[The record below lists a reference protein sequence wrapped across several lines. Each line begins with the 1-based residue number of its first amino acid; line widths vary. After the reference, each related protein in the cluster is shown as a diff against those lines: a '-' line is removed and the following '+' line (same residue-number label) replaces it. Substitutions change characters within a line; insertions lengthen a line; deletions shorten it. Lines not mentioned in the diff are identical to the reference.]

1 MTPFTPDDVPF
12 ISIEMDTSIC
22 IGEQVELYVDT
33 ISGGLL
39 VDQFTMVFN
48 QAFSYTSTVT
58 TQPGMYYA
66 EISGTYTAVGMPH
79 IRDAAFNYG
88 AFNPPLQHSEWKWNG
103 QNPNTQ
109 SIVPTI
115 YNPNHVYQFF
125 FQGGAVQNFAFSELQ
140 PNWYNDNHGQL
151 DFKIYYLG
159 NMYWSNGVTSFNN
172 LINPTSSSELH
183 YLS

>member
-12 ISIEMDTSIC
+12 IRIEMDTSIC

-66 EISGTYTAVGMPH
+66 EISGTYTAVGNK
-79 IRDAAFNYG
+79 RCC
-88 AFNPPLQHSEWKWNG
+88 
-103 QNPNTQ
+103 
-109 SIVPTI
+109 V
-115 YNPNHVYQFF
+115 
-125 FQGGAVQNFAFSELQ
+125 
-140 PNWYNDNHGQL
+140 
-151 DFKIYYLG
+151 
-159 NMYWSNGVTSFNN
+159 
-172 LINPTSSSELH
+172 
-183 YLS
+183 